1 MKIPAARL
9 PAVRLATVSAFVLG
23 CAVFF
28 AYLWSQG
35 GGFVPGFSQA
45 RPYHVSV
52 EVPNIRNLAPFSD
65 VQVAGVAVGNVERIE
80 RTGDQLR
87 LDLQL
92 DDVAVPL
99 HDGVRVQVSEKSLV
113 GQYYVKVIDGQ
124 STPLPSGAVLPASA
138 VIPPVD
144 LRDVLASLD
153 APTRE
158 DLGGLIRSLGTSS
171 DGRARDISALMSG
184 LSDLGHNGTTAV
196 DAIAAQSAD
205 LESLISELETLFTT
219 LDTGDGQ
226 VVQLVD
232 DVNRITAATA
242 GQREAIEGTVR
253 RLPNLLTS
261 TATAAGHL
269 TELSGALAP
278 VAADLRRAA
287 PDLDAALVELPATSR
302 DLRGLLPSLDRTL
315 DRAPATLDRVPAV
328 GEQARALVPP
338 ATDLLR
344 DLNPALRYLKPY
356 GKDLSQ
362 VVTVFGA
369 AFHQYGDFGD
379 TFLHV
384 QAVQNPYA
392 LTPNPVTLPP
402 GLLANTNPYPE
413 PGGLADRKPLNRDFP
428 RLEPDR

>member
-1 MKIPAARL
+1 MKISAARL
-9 PAVRLATVSAFVLG
+9 PAFRLAMVLAFVLS

-35 GGFVPGFSQA
+35 GGFVAGLSQA
-45 RPYHVSV
+45 RSYHVSV
-52 EVPNIRNLAPFSD
+52 DVPNVRNLAPFSD
-65 VQVAGVAVGNVERIE
+65 VQMAGVAVGNVKSIE

-87 LDLQL
+87 LELWL

-113 GQYYVKVIDGQ
+113 GQYYVKLVDGQ
-124 STPLPSGAVLPASA
+124 GPPLPDGTVLPEAA

-158 DLGGLIRSLGTSS
+158 DLGGLIRSLGTST

-184 LSDLGHNGTTAV
+184 LADLGHNGNTAV
-196 DAIAAQSAD
+196 DAIAAQSGD
-205 LESLISELETLFTT
+205 LELLVSELETLFTT
-219 LDTGDGQ
+219 LDTGEGQ
-226 VVQLVD
+226 VVQLVHD
-232 DVNRITAATA
+232 ANRITAATA
-242 GQREAIEGTVR
+242 GQREAIEGAVR
-253 RLPNLLTS
+253 QLPGVLASTS
-261 TATAAGHL
+261 TATGHL

-278 VAADLRRAA
+278 VAADLRKAA
-287 PDLDAALVELPATSR
+287 PDLDAALVELPATTR
-302 DLRGLLPSLDRTL
+302 DLRGLLPSLEGTL
-315 DRAPATLDRVPAV
+315 DRAPATLDRVPV
-328 GEQARALVPP
+328 VTEQARALIPP

-344 DLNPALRYLKPY
+344 DLNPALRYLEPY

-369 AFHQYGDFGD
+369 AFHQYGDRGN

-392 LTPNPVTLPP
+392 LTPNPLNLPP
-402 GLLANTNPYPE
+402 GLLAGSNPYPE
-413 PGGLADRKPLNRDFP
+413 PGGLADRKPLSRDFP